1 MTKIK
6 PEDHPDFIGGWKWT
20 KLELDWINE
29 RIGTLESALF
39 QSQEAAKD
47 LASQLAKK
55 ETLLNEA
62 MWSYGELKREQLANQ
77 AKTSSSPIEDWEAV
91 AADQAMTIALLK
103 AEQQRAAWAGLTDEQ
118 ITAGAR
124 ALCKQMAEACGVDVR
139 DQWQLYSDTF
149 KEDAKAVLEAAT
161 ASRGKHENPTL

>member
-6 PEDHPDFIGGWKWT
+6 PEDHPDFIGGGKWT

-77 AKTSSSPIEDWEAV
+77 AKTSSSPMEDWTNIEYEIGWNYDELMRQKEA
-91 AADQAMTIALLK
+91 
-103 AEQQRAAWAGLTDEQ
+103 
-118 ITAGAR
+118 
-124 ALCKQMAEACGVDVR
+124 R
-139 DQWQLYSDTF
+139 DY
-149 KEDAKAVLEAAT
+149 
-161 ASRGKHENPTL
+161 